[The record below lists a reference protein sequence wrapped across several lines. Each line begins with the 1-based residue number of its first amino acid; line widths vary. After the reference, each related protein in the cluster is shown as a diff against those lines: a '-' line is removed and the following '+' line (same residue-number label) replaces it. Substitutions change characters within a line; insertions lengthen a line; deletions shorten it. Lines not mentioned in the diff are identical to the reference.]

1 MTHALVA
8 VRKNTK
14 NVTVLNMLMLT
25 MVGGSVLILALAAY
39 SIILWRRLLKTEKQR
54 KQQRA
59 AQKKQLHDDLIVLT
73 DSFISEQM
81 PWAEGCIRIKVIL
94 DHYDSELGMQTD
106 YQVLQQVFNAT
117 KNIPTHDAWLALSS
131 GEKKPHERHLA
142 ELELQH
148 KKESVQA
155 VQQLQSH
162 LKAS

>member
-1 MTHALVA
+1 MIHVHAV

-14 NVTVLNMLMLT
+14 NVTVLNMLIFT
-25 MVGGSVLILALAAY
+25 MIFGSVFILALAAY
-39 SIILWRRLLKTEKQR
+39 SIILWRRLLKTEQKR

-94 DHYDSELGMQTD
+94 DHYDSELGMQSD
-106 YQVLQQVFNAT
+106 YQVLHQVFSAT
-117 KNIPTHDAWLALSS
+117 ENIPSHDAWLALSS
-131 GEKKPHERHLA
+131 AEKKPHERLLA

-148 KKESVQA
+148 KQASVQA
-155 VQQLQSH
+155 VQQLQSI